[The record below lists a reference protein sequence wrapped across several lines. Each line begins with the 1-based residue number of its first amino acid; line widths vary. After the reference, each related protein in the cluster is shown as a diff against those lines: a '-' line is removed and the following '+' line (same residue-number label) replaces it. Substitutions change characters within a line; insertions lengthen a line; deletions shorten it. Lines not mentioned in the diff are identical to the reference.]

1 MCQERGGD
9 EGLHPYPLPLAPLP
23 APDVPF
29 ASMDLTL
36 LTSLLQ
42 STVTMAVPLL
52 LAALGELLA
61 ERGGVINIGLEGM
74 LLTGAFAAMVVTY
87 FSGSPTLGL
96 LAAWGAGMLLAALFA
111 YVVVVHNGNQ
121 VVVGTALNLL
131 ALGITGVAY
140 RAIFGVTGAALTVP
154 GFAKLTIPL
163 LSSVPIIGEPLFA
176 QTALGYLAFALVPL
190 IAVGLSRTIPGL
202 KLRMVGEN
210 PTAAAAQGVA
220 VRFTQL
226 LALLGCGV
234 LAATAGAYLAVAY
247 ARTFIEGMS
256 AGRGFIALAIVIFGR
271 WSPWGILG
279 AALLF
284 GLATA
289 LQFHVQ
295 ALGLHIPYQFLL
307 MLPYVLTL
315 LVLAG
320 YAGATRAPAGLG
332 VPLDD
337 G

>member
-1 MCQERGGD
+1 M
-9 EGLHPYPLPLAPLP
+9 
-23 APDVPF
+23 DV
-29 ASMDLTL
+29 SL

-52 LAALGELLA
+52 LAGLGELLA

-74 LLTGAFAAMVVTY
+74 LLTGAFVAMAVTY
-87 FSGSPTLGL
+87 ASGSPPLGL
-96 LAAWGAGMLLAALFA
+96 VAAWGAGMVLAALFA
-111 YVVVVHNGNQ
+111 YVVVVHSANQ
-121 VVVGTALNLL
+121 VVVGTAINLL
-131 ALGITGVAY
+131 AIGVTGVAY
-140 RAIFGVTGAALTVP
+140 RSIFGVTGAALTVP
-154 GFAKLTIPL
+154 GFAKVTIPV
-163 LSSVPIIGEPLFA
+163 LSSLPVVGPAFFD
-176 QTALGYLAFALVPL
+176 QTALGYLAFGLVPL
-190 IAVGLSRTIPGL
+190 LGVALFRTVAGL

-210 PTAAAAQGVA
+210 PAAAAAQGVA
-220 VRFTQL
+220 VRLTQL

-247 ARTFIEGMS
+247 ARTFVEGMS

-295 ALGLHIPYQFLL
+295 ALGLPIPYQFLL

-320 YAGATRAPAGLG
+320 YAGKTRAPAALG
-332 VPLDD
+332 VPLEDAE
-337 G
+337 

>member
-1 MCQERGGD
+1 
-9 EGLHPYPLPLAPLP
+9 
-23 APDVPF
+23 
-29 ASMDLTL
+29 MDAAL

-52 LAALGELLA
+52 LAGLGELLV
-61 ERGGVINIGLEGM
+61 ERAGIINIGLEGM
-74 LLTGAFAAMVVTY
+74 LLTGAFAAMAGTY
-87 FSGSPTLGL
+87 FTATAWLGL
-96 LAAWGAGMLLAALFA
+96 LAAWATGLLLAVLFA
-111 YVVVVHNGNQ
+111 YVVVVRSANQ
-121 VVVGTALNLL
+121 VVVGTALNLF
-131 ALGITGVAY
+131 AIGITGVAY
-140 RAIFGVTGAALTVP
+140 RAIFGVTGAALTVS
-154 GFAKLTIPL
+154 GFPPLAIPW
-163 LSSVPIIGEPLFA
+163 LSSLPVLGPALF
-176 QTALGYLAFALVPL
+176 QQSVLGYLAFVLVPL
-190 IAVGLSRTIPGL
+190 VGAGLHRTIPGL

-210 PTAAAAQGVA
+210 PRAAAAQGVA
-220 VRFTQL
+220 VGLTQT

-247 ARTFIEGMS
+247 AHTFVEGMS

-271 WSPWGILG
+271 WSAWGILG

-295 ALGLHIPYQFLL
+295 ALGLPIPYQFLL

-320 YAGATRAPAGLG
+320 YAGTTRAPAALG
-332 VPLDD
+332 MPLENE
-337 G
+337 

>member
-1 MCQERGGD
+1 MD
-9 EGLHPYPLPLAPLP
+9 VSLLA
-23 APDVPF
+23 
-29 ASMDLTL
+29 
-36 LTSLLQ
+36 SLLQ

-74 LLTGAFAAMVVTY
+74 LLSGAFAAVAVTS
-87 FSGSPTLGL
+87 FSGSPLLGL
-96 LAAWGAGMLLAALFA
+96 LAAWGAGVVLAALFA
-111 YVVVVHNGNQ
+111 YVVVVHSGNQ

-131 ALGITGVAY
+131 AAGATGVAY
-140 RAIFGVTGAALTVP
+140 RAIFGVTGTALTVP
-154 GFAKLTIPL
+154 GFAKLAIPGL
-163 LSSVPIIGEPLFA
+163 ASLPIVGPALFE
-176 QTALGYLAFALVPL
+176 QTALGYLAFGLVPL
-190 IAVGLSRTIPGL
+190 LGYGLYRTVPGL

-210 PTAAAAQGVA
+210 PAASAAQGIA

-226 LALLGCGV
+226 LALLGCGL

-247 ARTFIEGMS
+247 ARTFVEGMS

-271 WSPWGILG
+271 WTPWGILG
-279 AALLF
+279 ASLLF

-295 ALGLHIPYQFLL
+295 ALGLRIPYQFLL

-320 YAGATRAPAGLG
+320 YAGTTRAPAALG
-332 VPLDD
+332 IPLDD
-337 G
+337 A

>member
-1 MCQERGGD
+1 M
-9 EGLHPYPLPLAPLP
+9 
-23 APDVPF
+23 
-29 ASMDLTL
+29 
-36 LTSLLQ
+36 TSLLQ

-61 ERGGVINIGLEGM
+61 ERAGIINIGLEGM
-74 LLTGAFAAMVVTY
+74 LLTGAFAAMVVT
-87 FSGSPTLGL
+87 FATASPLLGL
-96 LAAWGAGMLLAALFA
+96 AAAWGAGLVLAALFA
-111 YVVVVHNGNQ
+111 YVVVVHSANQ

-131 ALGITGVAY
+131 AIGLTGVAY
-140 RAIFGVTGAALTVP
+140 RATFGVTGAALTVT
-154 GFAKLTIPL
+154 GFPPVAVPL
-163 LSSVPIIGEPLFA
+163 LSSLPVIGPSLLS
-176 QTALGYLAFALVPL
+176 QSALGYLAFALVPL
-190 IAVGLSRTIPGL
+190 VAFGLYGTIPGL

-210 PTAAAAQGVA
+210 PRAAEAQGVA
-220 VRFTQL
+220 VRLTQT
-226 LALLGCGV
+226 LALMGCGT

-247 ARTFIEGMS
+247 AHTFVEGMS
-256 AGRGFIALAIVIFGR
+256 AGRGFVALAIVIFGR

-295 ALGLHIPYQFLL
+295 ALGLAIPYQFLL

-320 YAGATRAPAGLG
+320 YAGTTRAPAALG
-332 VPLDD
+332 VPLDQE
-337 G
+337 